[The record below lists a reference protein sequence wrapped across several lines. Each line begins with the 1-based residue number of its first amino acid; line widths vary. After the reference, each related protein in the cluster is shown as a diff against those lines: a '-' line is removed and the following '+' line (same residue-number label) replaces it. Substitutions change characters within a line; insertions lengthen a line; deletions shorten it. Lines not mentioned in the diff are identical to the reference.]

1 MRKEKTPPKF
11 RKRFGQHFLQD
22 NKVIENIIS
31 SINLKERDHIV
42 EIGPGLGALTEKLLD
57 TNCQMDAVEVD
68 RDLAKKLNE
77 KFSKYENFK
86 LHLAD
91 ALSFKYET
99 HKIEG
104 GKMRVVGNL
113 PYNISTQLIFKLFD
127 IIDSVED
134 MHFMLQLEVVQRLTA
149 SPGEKAWGRLAIL
162 AQYHCEVTHLFNV
175 PPNAFKPIPKVQSA
189 VVRLK
194 PLQQKPFQHV
204 ESLALSNATR
214 LAFSQR
220 RKTLR
225 NNLKSVIDVDR
236 LKDIEINPEARAET
250 LTLRQFIK
258 LAKFIHAS

>member
-1 MRKEKTPPKF
+1 MSKEGSTEAPIRHPINF
-11 RKRFGQHFLQD
+11 EDPDFLD
-22 NKVIENIIS
+22 
-31 SINLKERDHIV
+31 
-42 EIGPGLGALTEKLLD
+42 P
-57 TNCQMDAVEVD
+57 
-68 RDLAKKLNE
+68 KKLDDEMRRVFDICHGCRRCFN
-77 KFSKYENFK
+77 
-86 LHLAD
+86 LCD
-91 ALSFKYET
+91 SF
-99 HKIEG
+99 
-104 GKMRVVGNL
+104 
-113 PYNISTQLIFKLFD
+113 PKLFD

-134 MHFMLQLEVVQRLTA
+134 MHFMLQLEVVQLLTA

-175 PPNAFKPIPKVQSA
+175 PPTAFKPIPKVQSA

-250 LTLRQFIK
+250 LTLRQFVK
-258 LAKFIHAS
+258 LAEFIHSS

>member
-1 MRKEKTPPKF
+1 MTNEKQRPKF

-22 NKVIENIIS
+22 KRIIENIIY

-42 EIGPGLGALTEKLLD
+42 EIGPGLGAITEKLLQ
-57 TNCQMDAVEVD
+57 TNCQIDAIEVD
-68 RDLAKKLNE
+68 RDLAKKLNDR
-77 KFSKYENFK
+77 FSKHAHFR
-86 LHLAD
+86 LHIAD
-91 ALSFKYET
+91 ALHFDYATK
-99 HKIEG
+99 KINGE
-104 GKMRVVGNL
+104 KMRVVGNL

-194 PLQQKPFQHV
+194 PLQQKPFEDV
-204 ESLALSNATR
+204 NSFALSNATR

-236 LKDIEINPEARAET
+236 LKDIEINPEDRAEV
-250 LTLRQFIK
+250 LTLKQFVK
-258 LAKFIHAS
+258 LAKFIHSS

>member
-1 MRKEKTPPKF
+1 MKDKKISPKF

-22 NKVIENIIS
+22 SRVIENIIS
-31 SINLKERDHIV
+31 SINLKKKDHIV
-42 EIGPGLGALTEKLLD
+42 EIGPGLGALTQKLLQ
-57 TNCQMDAVEVD
+57 TNCHIDAIEVD
-68 RDLAKKLNE
+68 RDLAKNLNE
-77 KFSKYENFK
+77 KFSKYGNFK

-99 HKIEG
+99 NTIAER
-104 GKMRVVGNL
+104 KMRVVGNL
-113 PYNISTQLIFKLFD
+113 PYNISTQLILKLFD

-149 SPGEKAWGRLAIL
+149 SPGDKAWGRLAIL
-162 AQYHCEVTHLFNV
+162 SQYHCEVTHLFNV
-175 PPNAFKPIPKVQSA
+175 PPNAFKPRPKVQSA

-194 PLQQKPFQHV
+194 PLQMKPFEHV
-204 ESLALSNATR
+204 DPAALGNATR

-225 NNLKSVIDVDR
+225 NNLKSVVDVDR

-250 LTLRQFIK
+250 LTLRQFIR

>member
-1 MRKEKTPPKF
+1 
-11 RKRFGQHFLQD
+11 
-22 NKVIENIIS
+22 
-31 SINLKERDHIV
+31 
-42 EIGPGLGALTEKLLD
+42 
-57 TNCQMDAVEVD
+57 MDAVEVD

-77 KFSKYENFK
+77 KFSSYDNFK

-91 ALSFKYET
+91 ALSFKYEAN
-99 HKIEG
+99 KIEE
-104 GKMRVVGNL
+104 KKIRVVGNL

-175 PPNAFKPIPKVQSA
+175 PPDAFKPIPKVQSA
-189 VVRLK
+189 VVRLT
-194 PLQQKPFQHV
+194 PV
-204 ESLALSNATR
+204 ERKTCEEVNSFALSNATR

-225 NNLKSVIDVDR
+225 NNLKSVLDVDK

-258 LAKFIHAS
+258 LAKLMHPS

>member
-1 MRKEKTPPKF
+1 MRNEKTYSKF

-22 NKVIENIIS
+22 GRVIENIIS
-31 SINLKERDHIV
+31 TINLKEKDHIV
-42 EIGPGLGALTEKLLD
+42 EIGPGLGALTQKLLQ
-57 TNCQMDAVEVD
+57 TNCQMDAIEVD
-68 RDLAKKLNE
+68 RDLAKRLNE
-77 KFSKYENFK
+77 KFSSYSNFK

-91 ALSFKYET
+91 ALSFEYEANRVEE
-99 HKIEG
+99 K
-104 GKMRVVGNL
+104 KMRIVGNL

-127 IIDSVED
+127 IINSVED
-134 MHFMLQLEVVQRLTA
+134 MHFMLQLEVAQRLTA
-149 SPGEKAWGRLAIL
+149 CPGDKSWGRLAIL
-162 AQYHCEVTHLFNV
+162 AQYHCEVTHLINV

-194 PLQQKPFQHV
+194 PLQQKPFPHV
-204 ESLALSNATR
+204 DSLALSNATR

-250 LTLRQFIK
+250 LTLKQFVK
-258 LAKFIHAS
+258 LAKFIHGS